1 MPSAPAYLLSDLD
14 ETLYPSSCGLM
25 QAVSARMSLFVA
37 QYLKVGAE
45 EAAGIRRRLR
55 LTYGTTLTG
64 LMREYGLQVAEQYLA
79 FTHDVPVES
88 FLSADPQLSA
98 ALSSIPL
105 PKAVLTNSPLEHAER
120 VLVRLGIRRL
130 FERIFD
136 LRFNAFTGKPDL
148 GVYRRALG
156 ELGRSAP
163 EVLLVDNHL
172 DYLAPFRSMGG
183 QVLLIDENGEAG
195 PGLRD
200 GIPSLRDIKQLPAY
214 LASLS

>member
-120 VLVRLGIRRL
+120 VLVRLGIHRL

-172 DYLAPFRSMGG
+172 DYLAPFRAIGG